1 MSKTI
6 KFPLFDCQVR
16 HSGNM
21 LHTITK
27 RGITAYELRVLKQI
41 HGDDS
46 VIHLKS
52 VGELERDEHQEHL
65 RLARVYGVKNVE
77 RVFGPVV
84 EDFSEWIEQQLNAE
98 ADERDTKSTADKQP
112 SAVGTLSVKKG

>member
-16 HSGNM
+16 HAGNM

-27 RGITAYELRVLKQI
+27 RGVTAYELRILKKI
-41 HGDDS
+41 HGDDAI
-46 VIHLKS
+46 IHLKP
-52 VGELERDEHQEHL
+52 VGELERDEHDEHL

-77 RVFGPVV
+77 TVFGPVID
-84 EDFSEWIEQQLNAE
+84 DFSEWIEEQLSAE
-98 ADERDTKSTADKQP
+98 AEEREQRAAEQKQP
-112 SAVGTLSVKKG
+112 TTVGTLSKKG

>member
-6 KFPLFDCQVR
+6 KFPLYDCQVR
-16 HSGNM
+16 HAGNI

-27 RGITAYELRVLKQI
+27 RGITAYELRVLKNI

-46 VIHLKS
+46 IIHLRS
-52 VGELERDEHQEHL
+52 VGELERDEHDEHL

-84 EDFSEWIEQQLNAE
+84 DDFSSWIEEQLSSEAE
-98 ADERDTKSTADKQP
+98 EREQKVAEKQTN
-112 SAVGTLSVKKG
+112 TLSVKKG